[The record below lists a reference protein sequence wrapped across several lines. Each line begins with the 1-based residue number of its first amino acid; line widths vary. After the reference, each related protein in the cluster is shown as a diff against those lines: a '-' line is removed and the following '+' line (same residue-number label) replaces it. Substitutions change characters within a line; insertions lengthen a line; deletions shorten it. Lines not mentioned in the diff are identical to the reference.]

1 MAANNINNH
10 SNPVP
15 LQGLGVVRGYNI
27 QSSALSEFFRQLIQ
41 SGKVLVAPVLKKS
54 GKVFFEAVTAYDQ
67 VATDYVQTAFSAK
80 SVVFPKVEELFSFVK
95 TEQGID
101 ISTQLDRIPETVV
114 WGLRPCDAAA
124 FDYLTEFFL
133 RENPDAYFAARK
145 EKTTLVTL
153 SCAKADEGCFCTS
166 VDLHPGSTKGTDILL
181 TLMGDDLY
189 TEVMTD
195 KGQALIDTSTALF
208 APSAEKSK
216 DEYLATL
223 NTVFSM
229 DEVKERIKNAYT
241 SAEWKHESMGCY
253 GCGACAFA
261 CPTCTCFDIQ
271 DEGTQNKG
279 KRLRCWD
286 ACGFSLFTKHA
297 SGHNTRNNQT
307 ERRRQRLLHKFK
319 YSVENL
325 DIVSCVGCGR
335 CIRVCPAH
343 LNIFEN
349 IISVTAP

>member
-1 MAANNINNH
+1 MTT
-10 SNPVP
+10 
-15 LQGLGVVRGYNI
+15 YNI
-27 QSSALSEFFRQLIQ
+27 KFSQLSDFFDGLLQ

-181 TLMGDDLY
+181 TRMGDDLY
-189 TEVMTD
+189 TEVITD
-195 KGQALIDTSTALF
+195 KGQALIDTSKALF

-216 DEYLATL
+216 DDYLATL

-229 DEVKERIKNAYT
+229 DEVKERIKNAYA

-325 DIVSCVGCGR
+325 GIVSCVGCGR

-349 IISVTAP
+349 ILQVTSPKSTDNRI